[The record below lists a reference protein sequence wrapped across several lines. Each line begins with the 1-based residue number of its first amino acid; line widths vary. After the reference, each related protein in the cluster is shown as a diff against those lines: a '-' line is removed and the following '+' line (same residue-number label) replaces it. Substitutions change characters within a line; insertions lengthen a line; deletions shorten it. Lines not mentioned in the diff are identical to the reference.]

1 LLGNLTAVSPE
12 PLPLRLT
19 ERLTALARAARRRR
33 GLLAVLGLVAV
44 LGPPVAFGVWTWR
57 TAATVD
63 LSRLED
69 AALIYAAGQV
79 LTPGVSIEAA
89 DLPGALRRLGYRET
103 QSPPAAPGQFRRQ
116 ASLWEVHLRPRDD
129 PGASRPAL
137 PVRLLVDG
145 GRIRQLVTVA
155 GEPLE
160 ELELEPETL
169 TGLGGAANQLRHP
182 VALAVVPK
190 HLVQAILA
198 AEDHRFFEHPGVDLR
213 AVGRALWVNLRR
225 GQLAQG
231 GSTLT
236 QQLVK
241 NLVLTPK
248 RTWGRKAR
256 EAAIALAIE
265 RRYSKDEIL
274 FAYLNGIYLGQHGGF
289 AVYGVGAAARSFF
302 GKDVERL
309 SLGEA
314 ATLAGI
320 IRAPNTYSPI
330 QHPDRARERRNVV
343 LRRMRD
349 LRMLDDKRLAQA
361 TQERLVVQRGTAIS
375 ALGPYFA
382 DWVRAQVE
390 QLQPDDE
397 ASAAGLRIYTT
408 LSPVLQRAAEAALLR
423 GLDRLEGQYRALR
436 RSDPGA
442 RLQGAIVALDAQ
454 TGEIRAMVGGRDYGQ
469 SQFNRVTQARRQPG
483 SAFKPFVYLAA
494 LGHGPRGEPPN
505 FTPASILE
513 DRPLTVGTGRTAWTP
528 RNYENRYE
536 GAVTVRRALEQSLNA
551 ATVWMAET
559 VGYDAVVRA
568 ARDAGFTS
576 PMEPVPALVLGSFEV
591 TPIELASAYATL
603 ARSGDRVRPT
613 GVRAVVD
620 REGGVS
626 EPRADRSPGIRPD
639 EAFLVTHLLKGVI
652 DRGTGA
658 SARAL
663 GVEGPVAAKTG
674 TTNEGR
680 DTWFVGYTP
689 RLVALVWVGYDQR
702 DVLRL
707 SGAQAALPIWA
718 DFMRTALGVVPAAP
732 AEPPPSITL
741 RDVDAANGKLATTW
755 CPVVIRE
762 AFLAS
767 TEPRDACPDHG
778 PAAAVRSFFRRLFE
792 SVR

>member
-1 LLGNLTAVSPE
+1 LLGGVTDVSLDPS
-12 PLPLRLT
+12 PLRLRD
-19 ERLTALARAARRRR
+19 RLRALAAAARRRR
-33 GLLAVLGLVAV
+33 GLLTALALVTV

-57 TAATVD
+57 TAAGVD
-63 LSRLED
+63 LSRLEE

-79 LTPGVSIEAA
+79 LAPGVSIEAA
-89 DLPGALRRLGYRET
+89 DLGGTLRRLGYRET
-103 QSPPAAPGQFRRQ
+103 QAPPAAPGQFRR
-116 ASLWEVHLRPRDD
+116 EVGMWQLHLRPRAD
-129 PGASRPAL
+129 PRAARPAL
-137 PVRLLVDG
+137 EVRLAVDG
-145 GRIRQLVTVA
+145 GRIRHLETAA

-160 ELELEPETL
+160 EIELEPETL
-169 TGLGGAANQLRHP
+169 TGLGGAANQLRDP
-182 VALAVVPK
+182 VPLATVPR
-190 HLVQAILA
+190 HLAQAVLA
-198 AEDHRFFEHPGVDLR
+198 AEDHRFYDHAGVDLR
-213 AVGRALWVNLRR
+213 AVGRAVWVNLRR
-225 GQLAQG
+225 GELAQG

-248 RTWGRKAR
+248 RTWERKLR
-256 EAAIALAIE
+256 EVALAIAIE

-274 FAYLNGIYLGQHGGF
+274 AAYLNGIYLGQHGGF

-302 GKDVERL
+302 GKEVDRL
-309 SLGEA
+309 TLGEA

-320 IRAPNTYSPI
+320 IRAPNTYSPV
-330 QHPDRARERRNVV
+330 QHPERARDRRNLV

-349 LRMLDDKRLAQA
+349 LGMLDDRRLAQA
-361 TQERLVVQRGTAIS
+361 TRERLVVQRGTALG

-390 QLQPDDE
+390 QLQPADE
-397 ASAAGLRIYTT
+397 TSSGGLRIYTT
-408 LSPVLQRAAEAALLR
+408 LHPVLQRAAEAALAR

-436 RSDPGA
+436 RNDPAA
-442 RLQGAIVALDAQ
+442 RLQGALVALDPR

-494 LGHGPRGEPPN
+494 LGHGPRGEPPH
-505 FTPASILE
+505 FTPASLLE
-513 DRPLTVGTGRTAWTP
+513 DRPLTIGTGRTAWSP
-528 RNYENRYE
+528 RNYESRYE
-536 GAVTVRRALEQSLNA
+536 GTVTVRRALEQSLNS
-551 ATVWMAET
+551 ATVWMAEA

-568 ARDAGFTS
+568 AREAGFTS
-576 PMEPVPALVLGSFEV
+576 PLEPVPALVLGSFEV
-591 TPIELASAYATL
+591 TPLELASAYAAL
-603 ARSGDRVRPT
+603 AGDDRMRPT
-613 GVRAVVD
+613 GLRAVVD
-620 REGGVS
+620 REGGAS
-626 EPRADRSPGIRPD
+626 EPRAERSPGLKPD
-639 EAFLVTHLLKGVI
+639 EAFLITHLLKGVI

-663 GVEGPVAAKTG
+663 GVDGSIAAKTG

-680 DTWFVGYTP
+680 DAWFVGYTP
-689 RLVALVWVGYDQR
+689 RLVALVWVGFDQR

-718 DFMRTALGVVPAAP
+718 DFMRTALGVVPAP
-732 AEPPPSITL
+732 AFEPPLSVTF
-741 RDVDAANGKLATTW
+741 RDVDASNGKLATLW

-767 TEPRDACPDHG
+767 TEPRESCPDHG

>member
-1 LLGNLTAVSPE
+1 LLQSVIIRSPAAIMGIRDRLTAVVS
-12 PLPLRLT
+12 
-19 ERLTALARAARRRR
+19 AVRRHRR
-33 GLLAVLGLVAV
+33 LLAMLGLAI
-44 LGPPVAFGVWTWR
+44 LTGPPVVFGIWTWR
-57 TAATVD
+57 TAASVD

-69 AALIYAAGQV
+69 AALIYAAGQT
-79 LTPGVSIEAA
+79 LTPGVSVEAA
-89 DLPGALRRLGYRET
+89 DLPGVLRRLGYRET
-103 QSPPAAPGQFRRQ
+103 QAPPAAPGQFRRGTGVWD
-116 ASLWEVHLRPRDD
+116 LHLQPRQD
-129 PGASRPAL
+129 PGSSRPAMA
-137 PVRLLVDG
+137 VRLVVEA
-145 GRIRQLVTVA
+145 GRIRQLATAA

-160 ELELEPETL
+160 EIELEPETL

-182 VALAVVPK
+182 VPLATVPR
-190 HLVQAILA
+190 HLIQAVLA

-213 AVGRALWVNLRR
+213 AVGRAVWVNLRR
-225 GQLAQG
+225 GELTQG

-274 FAYLNGIYLGQHGGF
+274 TAYLNGIYLGQHGGY

-309 SLGEA
+309 TLGEA
-314 ATLAGI
+314 ATLAAI
-320 IRAPNTYSPI
+320 IRAPNTYSPVH
-330 QHPDRARERRNVV
+330 HPARARERRNM
-343 LRRMRD
+343 LLHRMHE
-349 LRMLDDKRLAQA
+349 LRMLDDRRLAGA
-361 TQERLVVQRGTAIS
+361 IQERLVVQRGAAIN

-390 QLQPDDE
+390 QIQPADE
-397 ASAAGLRIYTT
+397 ASSGGLRIYTT
-408 LSPVLQRAAEAALLR
+408 LQPVLQRAAEAALVR
-423 GLDRLEGQYRALR
+423 GLDRLEGQHRALR
-436 RSDPGA
+436 RSQPAA
-442 RLQGAIVALDAQ
+442 RLQGAIVALDPR

-469 SQFNRVTQARRQPG
+469 SQFNRATQARRQPG

-505 FTPASILE
+505 FTPTSLLE
-513 DRPLTVGTGRTAWTP
+513 DRPLTIGTGRTAWTP

-536 GAVTVRRALEQSLNA
+536 GTVTLRRALEQSLNA
-551 ATVWMAET
+551 ATVWMADSI
-559 VGYDAVVRA
+559 GYDAVVRS
-568 ARDAGFTS
+568 AREAGFTS
-576 PMEPVPALVLGSFEV
+576 PLEAVPALALGSFEV
-591 TPIELASAYATL
+591 TPIELAAAYGAL
-603 ARSGDRVRPT
+603 ASGGERVRPS
-613 GVRAVVD
+613 GLRAVVD
-620 REGGVS
+620 REGEVS
-626 EPRADRSPGIRPD
+626 EPPTERMPGLRPD
-639 EAFLVTHLLKGVI
+639 EAFLVSHLLQGVI

-658 SARAL
+658 AARAL
-663 GVEGPVAAKTG
+663 GVEGTVSGKTG

-680 DTWFVGYTP
+680 DTWFVGYTS
-689 RLVALVWVGYDQR
+689 RLVALVWVGFDQR

-718 DFMRTALGVVPAAP
+718 DFMRTALAVVPAP
-732 AEPPPSITL
+732 SPEPPPSITF
-741 RDVDAANGKLATTW
+741 RDVDAANGKLATAW
-755 CPVVIRE
+755 CPVVIHE
-762 AFLAS
+762 AFLAA

>member
-1 LLGNLTAVSPE
+1 M
-12 PLPLRLT
+12 
-19 ERLTALARAARRRR
+19 
-33 GLLAVLGLVAV
+33 
-44 LGPPVAFGVWTWR
+44 
-57 TAATVD
+57 
-63 LSRLED
+63 
-69 AALIYAAGQV
+69 
-79 LTPGVSIEAA
+79 
-89 DLPGALRRLGYRET
+89 
-103 QSPPAAPGQFRRQ
+103 
-116 ASLWEVHLRPRDD
+116 
-129 PGASRPAL
+129 
-137 PVRLLVDG
+137 DG
-145 GRIRQLVTVA
+145 GRIRQLLTAA

-160 ELELEPETL
+160 EIELEPETL

-182 VALAVVPK
+182 VPLAAVPQ
-190 HLVQAILA
+190 HLVQAVLA

-213 AVGRALWVNLRR
+213 AVARAVWVNLRR
-225 GQLAQG
+225 GGLAQG

-248 RTWGRKAR
+248 RTWGRKVR
-256 EAAIALAIE
+256 EAALALALE

-274 FAYLNGIYLGQHGGF
+274 SAYLNGIYLGQHGGF

-302 GKDVERL
+302 GKDIERL
-309 SLGEA
+309 TLGEA

-320 IRAPNTYSPI
+320 IRAPNTYSPVH
-330 QHPDRARERRNVV
+330 HPERARERRNVV
-343 LRRMRD
+343 LRQMRD

-361 TQERLVVQRGTAIS
+361 SQERLVVQRGPVIN

-382 DWVRAQVE
+382 DWVRGQVE
-390 QLQPDDE
+390 QLQPADE
-397 ASAAGLRIYTT
+397 SSSGGLRIYTT
-408 LSPVLQRAAEAALLR
+408 LNPVLQRAAEGALAR

-442 RLQGAIVALDAQ
+442 RLQGAIVALDAR

-469 SQFNRVTQARRQPG
+469 SQFNRVVQARRQPG

-505 FTPASILE
+505 FTPASLLE
-513 DRPLTVGTGRTAWTP
+513 DRPLTIGTGRNAWTP

-536 GAVTVRRALEQSLNA
+536 GTVTVRRALEQSLNA

-559 VGYDAVVRA
+559 VGYDAVVRT
-568 ARDAGFTS
+568 AREAGFTS

-591 TPIELASAYATL
+591 TPIELASAFAAL
-603 ARSGDRVRPT
+603 ASGGDRVRPT
-613 GVRAVVD
+613 GLRAVVD

-626 EPRADRSPGIRPD
+626 EPPAERKPGLRPD
-639 EAFLVTHLLKGVI
+639 EAFLVTHLLQGVI

-663 GVEGPVAAKTG
+663 GVEGPVAGKTG

-689 RLVALVWVGYDQR
+689 RLVALVWVGFDQR

-718 DFMRTALGVVPAAP
+718 DFMRTALGVVPAAAP
-732 AEPPPSITL
+732 EPPPSITF
-741 RDVDAANGKLATTW
+741 REVDAGNGKLATTW

-767 TEPRDACPDHG
+767 TEPRDTCPDHG

>member
-1 LLGNLTAVSPE
+1 MSLDRLSVRLRE
-12 PLPLRLT
+12 RLT
-19 ERLTALARAARRRR
+19 ELAGAARRRR
-33 GLLAVLGLVAV
+33 GLLAAVALVVV
-44 LGPPVAFGVWTWR
+44 LGPPVALGVWAWR
-57 TAATVD
+57 SAAAVD

-69 AALIYAAGQV
+69 APLIYAAGQ
-79 LTPGVSIEAA
+79 LLAPGLSIEAA
-89 DLPGALRRLGYRET
+89 DLPGTLRRLGYRET
-103 QSPPAAPGQFRRQ
+103 QSSPAAPGQFHRGPN
-116 ASLWEVHLRPRDD
+116 LWELHLRARDD
-129 PGASRPAL
+129 PRASRPAL

-145 GRIRQLVTVA
+145 DRIRELITVA

-160 ELELEPETL
+160 EIELEPETL
-169 TGLGGAANQLRHP
+169 IGLGGAGNRLRQP
-182 VALAVVPK
+182 VPLTAVPK
-190 HLVQAILA
+190 HLVQAVLA
-198 AEDHRFFEHPGVDLR
+198 AEDHRFFEHDGVDAR
-213 AVGRALWVNLRR
+213 AVARALWVNLRR
-225 GQLAQG
+225 GEVAQG

-256 EAAIALAIE
+256 EVALALALE

-274 FAYLNGIYLGQHGGF
+274 SAYLNGIYLGQHGGF
-289 AVYGVGAAARSFF
+289 AVYGFGAAARSFF

-309 SLGEA
+309 TLGEA

-320 IRAPNTYSPI
+320 IRAPNTYSPV
-330 QHPDRARERRNVV
+330 QHPERARERRNLV

-349 LRMLDDKRLAQA
+349 LRMLDDKTLAQA
-361 TQERLVVQRGTAIS
+361 TKERLVVQHRTAVT

-382 DWVRAQVE
+382 DFVRAQVE
-390 QLQPDDE
+390 QVQPADE
-397 ASAAGLRIYTT
+397 ASTGGLRIYTT
-408 LSPVLQRAAEAALLR
+408 LNPVLQRAAEAALVR
-423 GLDRLEGQYRALR
+423 GIDRLEGQYRALR
-436 RSDPGA
+436 RRDSAA
-442 RLQGAIVALDAQ
+442 RLQGAIVALDVR
-454 TGEIRAMVGGRDYGQ
+454 TGEIRAMVGGRDYVQ

-494 LGHGPRGEPPN
+494 LGQGPRGEPPQ
-505 FTPASILE
+505 FTPASLLE
-513 DRPLTVGTGRTAWTP
+513 DRPLTIGAGRNAWTP

-536 GAVTVRRALEQSLNA
+536 GTVTVRRALEQSLNA
-551 ATVWMAET
+551 ATVWMADAI
-559 VGYDAVVRA
+559 GYDAVVHA
-568 ARDAGFTS
+568 AREAGFTS

-603 ARSGDRVRPT
+603 ASGGDRIRPT
-613 GVRAVVD
+613 ALRAVVD
-620 REGGVS
+620 REGDVT
-626 EPRADRSPGIRPD
+626 EPPADRSPGPRPD
-639 EAFLVTHLLKGVI
+639 EAFLITHLLRGVI

-663 GVEGPVAAKTG
+663 GVEGPVAGKTG

-680 DTWFVGYTP
+680 DAWFVGYTP
-689 RLVALVWVGYDQR
+689 RLVALVWIGFDQR

-718 DFMRTALGVVPAAP
+718 DFMRTALGVVPAP
-732 AEPPPSITL
+732 PPEPPPSITF
-741 RDVDAANGKLATTW
+741 RDVDAANGKLATVW

-767 TEPRDACPDHG
+767 TEPRESCPDHTPG
-778 PAAAVRSFFRRLFE
+778 TAVRSFFQRLFE

>member
-1 LLGNLTAVSPE
+1 LLQGVTAMAVNLPSLRLRDRLTAV
-12 PLPLRLT
+12 
-19 ERLTALARAARRRR
+19 ARAARRRR
-33 GLLAVLGLVAV
+33 GLVAALGLVILLAP
-44 LGPPVAFGVWTWR
+44 LIAFGVWTWR
-57 TAATVD
+57 TAASVD

-79 LTPGVSIEAA
+79 LAPGVSIEAA

-103 QSPPAAPGQFRRQ
+103 QGPPATPGQYRRQ
-116 ASLWEVHLRPRDD
+116 ASLWEVHLRARDD

-137 PVRLLVDG
+137 PVRLLVES
-145 GRIRQLVTVA
+145 GRIRQVTTVA
-155 GEPLE
+155 GEPLQE
-160 ELELEPETL
+160 AELEPETL

-182 VALAVVPK
+182 VQLAAVPK
-190 HLVQAILA
+190 HLIQAVLA
-198 AEDHRFFEHPGVDLR
+198 AEDRRFFEHTGVDAR
-213 AVGRALWVNLRR
+213 AVARAVWVNLRR
-225 GQLAQG
+225 GEVAQG

-248 RTWGRKAR
+248 RTWGRKVR
-256 EAAIALAIE
+256 EAALALALE

-274 FAYLNGIYLGQHGGF
+274 SAYLNGIYLGQHGGF

-309 SLGEA
+309 TLGEA

-320 IRAPNTYSPI
+320 IRAPNTYSPV
-330 QHPDRARERRNVV
+330 QHPERARERRNLV
-343 LRRMRD
+343 LRHMRD
-349 LRMLDDKRLAQA
+349 LGLLDDKRLAQA
-361 TQERLVVQRGTAIS
+361 TQERLSVQRGTAIS

-390 QLQPDDE
+390 QLQPEEE
-397 ASAAGLRIYTT
+397 ASTAGLRIYTT
-408 LSPVLQRAAEAALLR
+408 LSPVLQRAAEAALAR
-423 GLDRLEGQYRALR
+423 GLDRLEGQYKALR
-436 RSDPGA
+436 RTDPAA
-442 RLQGAIVALDAQ
+442 RLQGAIVALDAR

-505 FTPASILE
+505 FTPASLLE
-513 DRPLTVGTGRTAWTP
+513 DRPLTIGTGRNTWTP

-536 GAVTVRRALEQSLNA
+536 GTVTVRRALEQSLNA
-551 ATVWMAET
+551 ATVWMADA

-568 ARDAGFTS
+568 AREAGFTS

-591 TPIELASAYATL
+591 TPIELAAAFGTL
-603 ARSGDRVRPT
+603 ARGGERIGPT
-613 GVRAVVD
+613 GLRAVVD

-626 EPRADRSPGIRPD
+626 EPHVDRTSGLRPD
-639 EAFLVTHLLKGVI
+639 EAFLVTHLLQGVL

-658 SARAL
+658 SARSL
-663 GVEGPVAAKTG
+663 GVEGPVAGKTG

-680 DTWFVGYTP
+680 DTWFVGYTS
-689 RLVALVWVGYDQR
+689 RLVALVWVGFDQR

-718 DFMRTALGVVPAAP
+718 DFMRTALAVVPAP
-732 AEPPPSITL
+732 PPEPPPSIAF

-762 AFLAS
+762 AFLGS
-767 TEPRDACPDHG
+767 TEPRDLCPDHG

>member
-1 LLGNLTAVSPE
+1 LLEVLSTVSSHSPSV
-12 PLPLRLT
+12 RLAD
-19 ERLTALARAARRRR
+19 RLTALAGAARQRPRL
-33 GLLAVLGLVAV
+33 LLAIVLLVA
-44 LGPPVAFGVWTWR
+44 LGPPLAFAVWTWR
-57 TAATVD
+57 TTAGVD
-63 LSRLED
+63 LSRLEE

-79 LTPGVSIEAA
+79 LAPGVSIEAS

-103 QSPPAAPGQFRRQ
+103 QSSPAAPGQFRREP
-116 ASLWEVHLRPRDD
+116 ALWELHLRPRDD
-129 PGASRPAL
+129 PGSNRPAMA
-137 PVRLLVDG
+137 VRLLIDG
-145 GRIRQLVTVA
+145 GRIRQLITFA

-160 ELELEPETL
+160 EIELEPESL

-182 VALAVVPK
+182 VPLTAVPK
-190 HLVQAILA
+190 HLVQAVMA
-198 AEDHRFFEHPGVDLR
+198 AEDRRFFEHHGVDAR
-213 AVGRALWVNLRR
+213 AVARAVWVNLRR
-225 GQLAQG
+225 GEVAQG

-248 RTWGRKAR
+248 RTWGRKLR
-256 EAAIALAIE
+256 EAAIALALE
-265 RRYSKDEIL
+265 RRYSKEEIL
-274 FAYLNGIYLGQHGGF
+274 SAYLNGIYLGQHGGF
-289 AVYGVGAAARSFF
+289 AVYGVGAATRSFF
-302 GKDVERL
+302 GKDIERL
-309 SLGEA
+309 TLGEA

-320 IRAPNTYSPI
+320 IRAPNTYSPV

-349 LRMLDDKRLAQA
+349 LGMLDDKTLARA
-361 TQERLVVQRGTAIS
+361 SQERLVVQRGTAIN
-375 ALGPYFA
+375 AIGPYFA
-382 DWVRAQVE
+382 DWVRGQVE
-390 QLQPDDE
+390 QIQPADE
-397 ASAAGLRIYTT
+397 SSSSGLKIYTT
-408 LSPVLQRAAEAALLR
+408 LSPVLQRAAEAALVR
-423 GLDRLEGQYRALR
+423 GLDRLEGQYRGLR
-436 RSDPGA
+436 RTDPAA
-442 RLQGAIVALDAQ
+442 RLQGAIVALDAR

-469 SQFNRVTQARRQPG
+469 SQFNRAVQARRQPG

-494 LGHGPRGEPPN
+494 LGQGPRGEPPN
-505 FTPASILE
+505 FTAASLLE
-513 DRPLTVGTGRTAWTP
+513 DRPLTVGTGKNAWTP

-536 GAVTVRRALEQSLNA
+536 GTVTVRRALEQSLNA

-559 VGYDAVVRA
+559 VGYDAVVRT
-568 ARDAGFTS
+568 AREAGFTS

-591 TPIELASAYATL
+591 TPIELASAFAAL
-603 ARSGDRVRPT
+603 ASAGERARPT
-613 GVRAVVD
+613 GLRAVVD

-626 EPRADRSPGIRPD
+626 EPRGERKPGPRAD
-639 EAFLVTHLLKGVI
+639 EAFLVTHLLQGVI

-663 GVEGPVAAKTG
+663 GVEGPVAGKTG

-689 RLVALVWVGYDQR
+689 RLVALVWVGFDQR

-718 DFMRTALGVVPAAP
+718 DFMRTALGAVPAPAP
-732 AEPPPSITL
+732 EPPPSITF
-741 RDVDAANGKLATTW
+741 RDVDAANGKLATAW
-755 CPVVIRE
+755 CPVVIHE

-767 TEPRDACPDHG
+767 TEPREICPDHG

>member
-1 LLGNLTAVSPE
+1 LLRDIGTVSPK
-12 PLPLRLT
+12 RLSVRVRD
-19 ERLTALARAARRRR
+19 RLTALAGAVWRRRL
-33 GLLAVLGLVAV
+33 LLAALGLAIVV
-44 LGPPVAFGVWTWR
+44 GPPLGLGIWTAR
-57 TAATVD
+57 TVTGVD

-79 LTPGVSIEAA
+79 LAPGVSVEAA
-89 DLPGALRRLGYRET
+89 DLPGALRRLGYREI
-103 QSPPAAPGQFRRQ
+103 QSRPAAPGQFRRD
-116 ASLWEVHLRPRDD
+116 ADAWEIHLHPRRD
-129 PGASRPAL
+129 PRSTRPAL
-137 PVRLLVDG
+137 LIRLAVDG
-145 GRIRQLVTVA
+145 RRIRQVSTGT

-160 ELELEPETL
+160 EIELEPETL

-182 VALAVVPK
+182 VPLATVPQ
-190 HLVQAILA
+190 HLVQALLA
-198 AEDHRFFEHPGVDLR
+198 AEDHRFFEHHGVDVR
-213 AVGRALWVNLRR
+213 AVARAVWVNLRR
-225 GQLAQG
+225 GALAQG

-248 RTWGRKAR
+248 RTWGRKMR
-256 EAAIALAIE
+256 EAVLALAIE
-265 RRYSKDEIL
+265 RRYSKEEIL
-274 FAYLNGIYLGQHGGF
+274 SAYLNGVYLGQHRGF

-309 SLGEA
+309 TLGEA
-314 ATLAGI
+314 ATLAAI
-320 IRAPNTYSPI
+320 IRAPNTYSPV
-330 QHPDRARERRNVV
+330 QHPDRARERRNTL
-343 LRRMRD
+343 LRRMRE
-349 LRMLDDKRLAQA
+349 LGMLDDARLAQA
-361 TQERLVVQRGTAIS
+361 TKERLVVQRGTAIN

-382 DWVRAQVE
+382 DWVWAQVE
-390 QLQPDDE
+390 QIQPVDE
-397 ASAAGLRIYTT
+397 ASSGGLRIYTT
-408 LSPVLQRAAEAALLR
+408 LNPILQRAAEAALVR

-436 RSDPGA
+436 RSDPAA
-442 RLQGAIVALDAQ
+442 RLQGAIVALDAR

-494 LGHGPRGEPPN
+494 LGQGPRGEPPN
-505 FTPASILE
+505 FTPASLLE
-513 DRPLTVGTGRTAWTP
+513 DRPLTISTGRTDWTP

-536 GAVTVRRALEQSLNA
+536 GTVTVRRALEQSLNA
-551 ATVWMAET
+551 ATVWMADSI
-559 VGYDAVVRA
+559 GYDAVVRS

-576 PMEPVPALVLGSFEV
+576 PMEAVPALVLGSFEV
-591 TPIELASAYATL
+591 TPIELASAYSAL
-603 ARSGDRVRPT
+603 ASGDRTQPT
-613 GVRAVVD
+613 GLRAVVD
-620 REGGVS
+620 REGEVS
-626 EPRADRSPGIRPD
+626 EPRVERAPGVRPD
-639 EAFLVTHLLKGVI
+639 EAFLVTHLLRGVM

-658 SARAL
+658 PARGL
-663 GVEGPVAAKTG
+663 GVQGPVSGKTG

-680 DTWFVGYTP
+680 DAWFVGYTS
-689 RLVALVWVGYDQR
+689 RLVALVWVGFDQG

-718 DFMRTALGVVPAAP
+718 EFMRTVLDVVPAP
-732 AEPPPSITL
+732 AAEAPPSITF

-767 TEPRDACPDHG
+767 TEPRDACLDHG